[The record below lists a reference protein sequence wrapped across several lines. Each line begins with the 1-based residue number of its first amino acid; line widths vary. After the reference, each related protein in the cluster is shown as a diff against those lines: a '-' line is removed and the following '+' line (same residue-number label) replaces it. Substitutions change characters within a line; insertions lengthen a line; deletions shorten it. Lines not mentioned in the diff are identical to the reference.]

1 MPDTFTP
8 TVLNAPLCELGEGP
22 TYDRYTDTA
31 WWFDILNSKLYEHA
45 FGAGVT
51 KQHDLPFA
59 ASALARVDEARQLV
73 FTERGLYLRDVAS
86 GGLSLHCAIE
96 ADNPVTRSNDAR
108 VHPSGA
114 FWLGTMGWKLEKEA
128 GSIYW
133 FYKGE
138 LRKLYNKITISNA
151 ICFSPDGTIGY
162 FADTALRKVMR
173 VPLDAAT
180 GLPIGEPVV
189 FLDNFSAG
197 NLASNLGGNPD
208 GAVVDAQGNVWVALW
223 GGAQVAGFAPDGSF
237 LQSIIVSATQPTC
250 PVFVGQDA
258 SKMLVTSAWG
268 GLNDDERSHQQA
280 GATFVIDL
288 PFKGRFEPAVKIA

>member
-1 MPDTFTP
+1 MTDKF
-8 TVLNAPLCELGEGP
+8 VAKALNAPLCELGEGP
-22 TYDRYTDTA
+22 TYDRFTDTA
-31 WWFDILNSKLYEHA
+31 WWFDILNSKLYEHP
-45 FGAGVT
+45 FGEGVT
-51 KQHDLPFA
+51 KQHDLAFA

-86 GGLSLHCAIE
+86 GDLSLHCAIE
-96 ADNPVTRSNDAR
+96 ADNSVTRSNDAR

-114 FWLGTMGWKLEKEA
+114 FWLGTMGWQLEQGA

-133 FYKGE
+133 YYKGE
-138 LRKLYNKITISNA
+138 LRKLYDNITISNA

-173 VPLDAAT
+173 VALDAET
-180 GLPIGEPVV
+180 GLPAGEPVV
-189 FLDNFSAG
+189 FLSDFS
-197 NLASNLGGNPD
+197 ASNLGGNPD
-208 GAVVDAQGNVWVALW
+208 GAVVDASGNFWVALW
-223 GGAQVAGFAPDGSF
+223 GGSQVAGFAPDGRF
-237 LQSIIVSATQPTC
+237 LQSITVPASQPTC

-258 SKMLVTSAWG
+258 CQMLVTSAWG
-268 GLNDDERSHQQA
+268 GVDEAARQKEQA